1 MYTPDARQQWVGWHS
16 RIVGERGWT
25 GTYWEG
31 DMDVFLRGRHG
42 RIKGVKDV
50 LRREVWCIVRG
61 GQGRIFLDGGT
72 GAYLG
77 GGGGS

>member
-31 DMDVFLRGRHG
+31 YMDVFFGGGHG

-61 GQGRIFLDGGT
+61 GQGCFSGVGMGVDVLK
-72 GAYLG
+72 
-77 GGGGS
+77 GSRT

>member
-31 DMDVFLRGRHG
+31 GHGRFFRGGHG

-50 LRREVWCIVRG
+50 LRREVWCIVGGVRGGFFWMG
-61 GQGRIFLDGGT
+61 GQGHI
-72 GAYLG
+72 
-77 GGGGS
+77 